1 MRVVILYSDTD
12 SGRPDDK
19 DTLTQRDEI
28 FHTLK
33 NEGCEVSS
41 YAISSFDDIE
51 EALHCHPRES
61 GDPSCIIMDPRF
73 RGDDKHREGKRSEF
87 LKECPDIV
95 FNLVESFGGSDS
107 HSYLVPGYLDTLGIP
122 YTGCKTNAIFLTR
135 DKCLA
140 KKIMIAHNIPTPALI
155 GERYI
160 VKSAT
165 EHASLGI
172 DETSI
177 VNSIEKAQKLT
188 REKSQQYGGLW
199 FYEAYIPGREINLAL
214 FSHQGQYTILP
225 IAEIL
230 FQGDTK
236 IVDYAAKWDETSSAY
251 QQTSR
256 QFLNVQTDAALITS
270 LHAIAMR
277 CFAAFDLRGYARI
290 DFRVDA
296 DGNPFVLEINTNPCL
311 SMDAGFMAA
320 ALQQGLTHA
329 TLIHH
334 LLKSAIYDT
343 TLMPSLHA

>member
-1 MRVVILYSDTD
+1 MRIVILYSDTK
-12 SGRPDDK
+12 SGRPDDR

-33 NEGCEVSS
+33 NEGYEVSS
-41 YAISSFDDIE
+41 FGVSSFHDFE
-51 EALHCHPRES
+51 
-61 GDPSCIIMDPRF
+61 
-73 RGDDKHREGKRSEF
+73 KT
-87 LKECPDIV
+87 LKVSPDVI

-107 HSYLVPGYLDTLGIP
+107 HSYLVPGYLDALGLP

-140 KKIMIAHNIPTPALI
+140 KKIMIAHDIPTPPLI
-155 GERYI
+155 GESYI

-165 EHASLGI
+165 EHASLGL
-172 DETSI
+172 DESSI
-177 VNSIEKAQKLT
+177 VDSLEKAKKLT

-214 FSHQGQYTILP
+214 FSHQGQCTILP
-225 IAEIL
+225 LAEIL

-236 IVDYAAKWDETSSAY
+236 IVDYAAKWDEKSLAY
-251 QQTSR
+251 QNTCR
-256 QFLNVQTDAALITS
+256 QFINTKEEAALIAS
-270 LHAIAMR
+270 LHAIAAR

-290 DFRVDA
+290 DFRVDRL
-296 DGNPFVLEINTNPCL
+296 GNPFVLEINTNPCL

-320 ALQQGLTHA
+320 AVQQGLTHA
-329 TLIHH
+329 TLIDY

-343 TLMPSLHA
+343 TLMPALHA